1 MSKVNLNELLVVLLL
16 LLMANTS
23 AFAQGT
29 VFTYQGKL
37 TDSGSSANGQYD
49 FQFKLFD
56 TATVGTGT
64 QQGSLVSVT
73 NVTVTSGIF
82 TVQLDFGA
90 CASCFNG
97 APRFLEIAVKPTSV
111 PTFTTLTQRQ
121 PMTST
126 PYAIKSQ
133 TATSADG
140 LSGTCVNC
148 VTSGQIASIPAGS
161 ASYIQNTTSP
171 QASSNFTIS
180 GNGSAAGTLSGNVV
194 HASTQYNLGGNRI
207 MSNSVPLSNMFV
219 GVGAGTSNT
228 SGSFNSFF
236 GDGAGQF
243 NNVGGSNSFFGT
255 NAGQSTDSGGPT
267 HSSELTPAR
276 VIRVS
281 KTRSLGASPAFPII
295 QASVILS
302 SVPRLA
308 IPTHLA
314 TTTLLLAKPR
324 ESQTR
329 PETTIQLSGKMPT
342 LVPAISPMPP
352 LLAFALW

>member
-1 MSKVNLNELLVVLLL
+1 
-16 LLMANTS
+16 
-23 AFAQGT
+23 
-29 VFTYQGKL
+29 
-37 TDSGSSANGQYD
+37 
-49 FQFKLFD
+49 
-56 TATVGTGT
+56 
-64 QQGSLVSVT
+64 
-73 NVTVTSGIF
+73 
-82 TVQLDFGA
+82 
-90 CASCFNG
+90 
-97 APRFLEIAVKPTSV
+97 
-111 PTFTTLTQRQ
+111 
-121 PMTST
+121 MTST

-255 NAGQSTDSGGPT
+255 NAGQSTDSGGP
-267 HSSELTPAR
+267 
-276 VIRVS
+276 
-281 KTRSLGASPAFPII
+281 
-295 QASVILS
+295 ILS